1 MGDSQLGSDAPAR
14 PDGIKHGPIMDFAF
28 EYALLAWNQALIN
41 AQGMAAAS
49 SVAFENLV

>member
-14 PDGIKHGPIMDFAF
+14 PDGIRHGPIMDFAF
-28 EYALLAWNQALIN
+28 EYALLAQALIN

-49 SVAFENLV
+49 SVAFENVV

>member
-14 PDGIKHGPIMDFAF
+14 PDGIRHGPIMDFAL
-28 EYALLAWNQALIN
+28 EYALLAAWNQALIN

-49 SVAFENLV
+49 FLCSF